1 MLAPQGSCDQ
11 GPARSA
17 LRSYSSP
24 WPAGPN
30 QMAVTAEQRTGERG
44 AIHADVVR
52 TSVLLPAYNE
62 GAALPHV
69 LTELGEYLDSSYEV
83 LVVDDGST
91 DDTADVVREYPV
103 RLVQHNSNRGKGVAI
118 RTGIAEAQGENVVI
132 MDADATYPVP
142 AIKELVDL
150 LDENDL
156 VRGIR
161 ESDTDSMPRVNRFG
175 NWLFNKLLAIS
186 HGLEGSDQLTGLY
199 AMRRSEAVRLGTE
212 ARGFDIETEIGIK
225 AKARGL
231 REATIPIS
239 YLPRVGEKKLS
250 PWKDGL
256 RILGRVIVLLLIYNP
271 TLTFIVP
278 GLVLMAIS
286 VTGAILLSS
295 GPITTSYL
303 GLSIHSFIVAALG
316 VLAAFQ
322 LVIFGVAAALY
333 GVEAGKQPPR
343 WLRQI
348 ITVRFR
354 LGVGALGSLLM
365 LASFA
370 KLIDLTIEWAGNNI
384 FTDTRALVLATSFLV
399 LGLQMLSAALFISIF
414 SGRIGRLAERRA
426 TEHVSG

>member
-1 MLAPQGSCDQ
+1 MWVPILPM
-11 GPARSA
+11 P
-17 LRSYSSP
+17 
-24 WPAGPN
+24 
-30 QMAVTAEQRTGERG
+30 MAVTASKRAGDEG
-44 AIHADVVR
+44 AASADVIR
-52 TSVLLPAYNE
+52 TTVVLPAYNE

-69 LTELGEYLDSSYEV
+69 LDELGQYLDQSYEV
-83 LVVDDGST
+83 LVVDDGSN
-91 DDTADVVREYPV
+91 DDTADVAERYPV
-103 RLVQHNSNRGKGVAI
+103 RLIKHKTNRGKGVAI

-142 AIKELVDL
+142 AIKEMVEL

-161 ESDTDSMPRVNRFG
+161 ESEPESMPVVNRIG

-186 HGLEGSDQLTGLY
+186 HGLEGADQLTGLY
-199 AMRRSEAVRLGTE
+199 AIRRSEAVRLGTE

-231 REATIPIS
+231 REAEIPIS

-271 TLTFIVP
+271 TATFIVP
-278 GLVLMAIS
+278 GLALMGITI
-286 VTGAILLSS
+286 TGAILLSS

-303 GLSIHSFIVAALG
+303 GLNIHSFIVAALG

-322 LVIFGVAAALY
+322 LTIFGVAAALY
-333 GVEAGKQPPR
+333 GVEAGKEPPK
-343 WLRQI
+343 WLLRI
-348 ITVRFR
+348 ISVRFR
-354 LGVGALGSLLM
+354 LGFAALGGLLM
-365 LASFA
+365 VGSFA
-370 KLIDLTIEWAGNNI
+370 KLVQLTIQWAGNNV
-384 FTDTRALVLATSFLV
+384 FTDTRALVLSTSFLV

-414 SGRIGRLAERRA
+414 SGRISRLAEEGSSNWSR
-426 TEHVSG
+426 S

>member
-1 MLAPQGSCDQ
+1 ML
-11 GPARSA
+11 
-17 LRSYSSP
+17 
-24 WPAGPN
+24 
-30 QMAVTAEQRTGERG
+30 
-44 AIHADVVR
+44 
-52 TSVLLPAYNE
+52 
-62 GAALPHV
+62 
-69 LTELGEYLDSSYEV
+69 
-83 LVVDDGST
+83 
-91 DDTADVVREYPV
+91 
-103 RLVQHNSNRGKGVAI
+103 
-118 RTGIAEAQGENVVI
+118 
-132 MDADATYPVP
+132 
-142 AIKELVDL
+142 
-150 LDENDL
+150 
-156 VRGIR
+156 
-161 ESDTDSMPRVNRFG
+161 F
-175 NWLFNKLLAIS
+175 
-186 HGLEGSDQLTGLY
+186 TGLY

-231 REATIPIS
+231 RQATVPIS

-333 GVEAGKQPPR
+333 GVEAGKDPPR

-348 ITVRFR
+348 VTVRFR
-354 LGVGALGSLLM
+354 LGVGAVGTVLM
-365 LASFA
+365 LGALA

-414 SGRIGRLAERRA
+414 SGRIGRLAEGRA
-426 TEHVSG
+426 TERIPG

>member
-1 MLAPQGSCDQ
+1 
-11 GPARSA
+11 
-17 LRSYSSP
+17 
-24 WPAGPN
+24 
-30 QMAVTAEQRTGERG
+30 MAVTASQRRG
-44 AIHADVVR
+44 DESTASADGVR
-52 TSVLLPAYNE
+52 TTVVLPAFNE

-69 LTELGEYLDSSYEV
+69 LDELGEYLDESYEV

-91 DDTADVVREYPV
+91 DDTADVIDRYPV
-103 RLVQHNSNRGKGVAI
+103 RFVQHSSNRGKGVAI
-118 RTGIAEAQGENVVI
+118 RSGIAEAQGENVVI

-142 AIKELVDL
+142 AIKDMVDL

-156 VRGIR
+156 VRGVR
-161 ESDTDSMPRVNRFG
+161 ESETDSMPAVNRFG

-199 AMRRSEAVRLGTE
+199 AIRRSEAIRLGTE

-365 LASFA
+365 LASLA

>member
-1 MLAPQGSCDQ
+1 
-11 GPARSA
+11 
-17 LRSYSSP
+17 
-24 WPAGPN
+24 
-30 QMAVTAEQRTGERG
+30 MAVTASKKPGDEG
-44 AIHADVVR
+44 APSADVIR
-52 TSVLLPAYNE
+52 TTVVLPAYNE

-69 LTELGEYLDSSYEV
+69 LDELGEYLDSSYEV

-91 DDTADVVREYPV
+91 DDTADVAERYPV
-103 RLVQHNSNRGKGVAI
+103 RLIKHKSNSGKGVAI
-118 RTGIAEAQGENVVI
+118 RTGISEARGENVVI

-142 AIKELVDL
+142 AIKEMVDL

-161 ESDTDSMPRVNRFG
+161 ESEPESMPLVNRFG

-186 HGLEGSDQLTGLY
+186 HGLEGADQLTGLY
-199 AMRRSEAVRLGTE
+199 AIRRSEAERLGTE

-231 REATIPIS
+231 REAEIPIS

-271 TLTFIVP
+271 TVTFIVP
-278 GLVLMAIS
+278 GLTLMAIS
-286 VTGAILLSS
+286 IAGAILLSS

-303 GLSIHSFIVAALG
+303 GLNIHSFIVAALG

-322 LVIFGVAAALY
+322 LTIFGVAAALY
-333 GVEAGKQPPR
+333 GVEAGKPPPR
-343 WLRQI
+343 WLLRI
-348 ITVRFR
+348 ISVRFR
-354 LGVGALGSLLM
+354 LGVAALGALLM
-365 LASFA
+365 VGSFA
-370 KLIDLTIEWAGNNI
+370 KLVQLTIQWAGNNV
-384 FTDTRALVLATSFLV
+384 FTDTRALVLSTSFLV

-414 SGRIGRLAERRA
+414 SGRISRLAEEGSAHWSR
-426 TEHVSG
+426 S

>member
-1 MLAPQGSCDQ
+1 
-11 GPARSA
+11 
-17 LRSYSSP
+17 
-24 WPAGPN
+24 
-30 QMAVTAEQRTGERG
+30 MAVTASQRRG
-44 AIHADVVR
+44 DESTASADGVR
-52 TSVLLPAYNE
+52 TTVVLPAFNE

-69 LTELGEYLDSSYEV
+69 LDELGEYLDESYEV

-91 DDTADVVREYPV
+91 DDTADVINRYPV
-103 RLVQHNSNRGKGVAI
+103 RFVQHSSNRGKGVAI
-118 RTGIAEAQGENVVI
+118 RSGIAEAQGENVVI

-142 AIKELVDL
+142 AIKDMVDL

-161 ESDTDSMPRVNRFG
+161 ESETDSMPAVNRFG
-175 NWLFNKLLAIS
+175 NWLFNRLLAIS

-199 AMRRSEAVRLGTE
+199 AIRRSEAIRLGTE

-278 GLVLMAIS
+278 GLALMAIS
-286 VTGAILLSS
+286 ITGAILLSS
-295 GPITTSYL
+295 GPVGISYL

-333 GVEAGKQPPR
+333 GVEAGKRPTW
-343 WLRQI
+343 WLLRAI
-348 ITVRFR
+348 SVRFR
-354 LGVGALGSLLM
+354 LWMASLGMLLMVGSL
-365 LASFA
+365 A
-370 KLIDLTIEWAGNNI
+370 KLIQLTIQWAGNNI

-426 TEHVSG
+426 TERVSS

>member
-1 MLAPQGSCDQ
+1 
-11 GPARSA
+11 
-17 LRSYSSP
+17 
-24 WPAGPN
+24 
-30 QMAVTAEQRTGERG
+30 MAVTASQRRG
-44 AIHADVVR
+44 DESTASADGVR
-52 TSVLLPAYNE
+52 TTVVLPAFNE

-69 LTELGEYLDSSYEV
+69 LDELGEYLDESYEV

-91 DDTADVVREYPV
+91 DDTADVINRYPV
-103 RLVQHNSNRGKGVAI
+103 RFVQHSSNRGKGVAI
-118 RTGIAEAQGENVVI
+118 RSGIAEAQGENVVI

-142 AIKELVDL
+142 AIKDMVDL

-161 ESDTDSMPRVNRFG
+161 ESETDSMPAVNRFG

-199 AMRRSEAVRLGTE
+199 AIRRSEAIRLGTE

-354 LGVGALGSLLM
+354 LGLGALGSLLM
-365 LASFA
+365 LASLA

>member
-1 MLAPQGSCDQ
+1 
-11 GPARSA
+11 
-17 LRSYSSP
+17 
-24 WPAGPN
+24 
-30 QMAVTAEQRTGERG
+30 MAVTASKRTTDESTASANG
-44 AIHADVVR
+44 VR
-52 TSVLLPAYNE
+52 TTVVLPAYNE

-69 LTELGEYLDSSYEV
+69 LTELGEYLDGTYEV

-91 DDTADVVREYPV
+91 DDTADVAERYPV
-103 RLVQHNSNRGKGVAI
+103 RLVQHASNRGKGVAI
-118 RTGIAEAQGENVVI
+118 RTGIAEAQGDNVVI

-142 AIKELVDL
+142 AIKEMVEL

-161 ESDTDSMPRVNRFG
+161 ESESGSMPVVNRFG

-186 HGLEGSDQLTGLY
+186 HGLEGTDHLTGLY
-199 AMRRSEAVRLGTE
+199 AIRRSEAVLLGTE

-231 REATIPIS
+231 REATIPIT

-271 TLTFIVP
+271 TATFIVP
-278 GLVLMAIS
+278 GLALMAVSI
-286 VTGAILLSS
+286 TGAILLSS

-303 GLSIHSFIVAALG
+303 GLNIHSFIVAALG

-322 LVIFGVAAALY
+322 LAIFGVAAALY
-333 GVEAGKQPPR
+333 GVEAGKQPPW
-343 WLRQI
+343 WLLRVI
-348 ITVRFR
+348 SVRFR
-354 LGVGALGSLLM
+354 LAFATLGMVLM
-365 LASFA
+365 IGSFA
-370 KLIDLTIEWAGNNI
+370 KLVQLTIQWAGNHI
-384 FTDTRALVLATSFLV
+384 FTDTRALVLSTSFLV

-414 SGRIGRLAERRA
+414 SGRISRLAEEGTTRWSR
-426 TEHVSG
+426 S

>member
-1 MLAPQGSCDQ
+1 MPI
-11 GPARSA
+11 
-17 LRSYSSP
+17 
-24 WPAGPN
+24 
-30 QMAVTAEQRTGERG
+30 TADRTTEEPRRASTNG
-44 AIHADVVR
+44 VR
-52 TSVLLPAYNE
+52 TTVVLPAYNE

-69 LTELGEYLDSSYEV
+69 LDELGEYLDGSYEV

-91 DDTADVVREYPV
+91 DDTTEVAERYPV
-103 RLVQHNSNRGKGVAI
+103 RLVRHGSNRGKGVAI

-142 AIKELVDL
+142 AIKEMVEL
-150 LDENDL
+150 LDDHDL
-156 VRGIR
+156 VRGVR
-161 ESDTDSMPRVNRFG
+161 ESEAGSMPMVNRVG
-175 NWLFNKLLAIS
+175 NWLFNKLLTLS
-186 HGLEGSDQLTGLY
+186 HGLEGTDHLTGLY
-199 AMRRSEAVRLGTE
+199 AMRRSEAVKLATE

-231 REATIPIS
+231 REAEIPIS

-286 VTGAILLSS
+286 VTGAVLLSN
-295 GPITTSYL
+295 GPVHTSYL
-303 GLSIHSFIVAALG
+303 GLNIHSFIVAALG

-343 WLRQI
+343 WLRRVI
-348 ITVRFR
+348 SVRFR
-354 LGVGALGSLLM
+354 LGVGLLGLVLLLGSIG
-365 LASFA
+365 
-370 KLIDLTIEWAGNNI
+370 KLIQLTIQWAGNNV
-384 FTDTRALVLATSFLV
+384 FTDTRGLVLTTSFLV
-399 LGLQMLSAALFISIF
+399 LGLQVISAVLFISIF
-414 SGRIGRLAERRA
+414 SGRLSRMIEEEAAER
-426 TEHVSG
+426 SGAG